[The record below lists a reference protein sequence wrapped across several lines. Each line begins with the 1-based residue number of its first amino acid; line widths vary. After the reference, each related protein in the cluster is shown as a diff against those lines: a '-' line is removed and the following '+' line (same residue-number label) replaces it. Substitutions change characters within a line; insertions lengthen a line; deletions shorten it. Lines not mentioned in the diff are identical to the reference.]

1 VTSDN
6 FFHLFKGLNHMAK
19 TIVFAPISAAV
30 AAKAV
35 KAMVTAIDKAEG
47 AQATLLLNLAAAV
60 APIGRGMTGKEWD
73 EVMTPGL
80 KAALEASP
88 TVGEG
93 SIAGYLSRMK
103 KCGLAIL
110 SGVKALAPQKGETLI
125 TMYARIGDSLKGLKL
140 ANGQPIYAGATPG
153 RKTATPASNKGKGK
167 AAPPSAPRDLS
178 GSAGKAADA
187 EGGLNV
193 SVEVAAARQ
202 LMGEGSDANN
212 LAIMAKTYRKELA
225 AFMSAHLAKVAE
237 DALKRATTNR
247 DTRKG
252 TPPRIVPPANK
263 PNGASVN

>member
-1 VTSDN
+1 
-6 FFHLFKGLNHMAK
+6 MAK
-19 TIVFAPISAAV
+19 AIVFAPIAAPV

-35 KAMVTAIDKAEG
+35 KAMITAIDKAEG
-47 AQATLLLNLAAAV
+47 AQATLLLNLAAAL

-73 EVMTPGL
+73 EVITPGL
-80 KAALEASP
+80 KAALEASS

-93 SIAGYLSRMK
+93 SIPGYLSRMK

-140 ANGQPIYAGATPG
+140 ANGQPVYAGATPG
-153 RKTATPASNKGKGK
+153 RKVKTPASNKKP
-167 AAPPSAPRDLS
+167 APVAPSAPRDLS
-178 GSAGKAADA
+178 GSAGQSNDQ
-187 EGGLNV
+187 EGGNNA
-193 SVEVAAARQ
+193 SPEVRAAAI
-202 LMGEGSDANN
+202 LMGGEGSDANN

-237 DALKRATTNR
+237 EAIKRASTNR
-247 DTRKG
+247 DARKG

-263 PNGASVN
+263 PNGATVN